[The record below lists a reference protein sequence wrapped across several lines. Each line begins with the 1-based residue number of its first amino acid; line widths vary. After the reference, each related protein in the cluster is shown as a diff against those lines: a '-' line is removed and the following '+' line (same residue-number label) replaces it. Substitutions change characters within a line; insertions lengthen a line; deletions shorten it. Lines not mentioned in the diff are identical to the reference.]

1 MEILKNLF
9 INGGWLMVVYIVFRV
24 WLWIVRK
31 TKTTKDDE
39 FVDKY
44 VNKAVKLALQVIPN
58 PQTTQINWVKFTANV
73 LAEFNRAYTKDQGET
88 PDTSTF
94 EKAKKLIEE
103 IADNNQFKNAKE
115 MLESYISSSAKS

>member
-9 INGGWLMVVYIVFRV
+9 INGGWLMVAYIVFRV
-24 WLWIVRK
+24 GLWIVRK